1 MNEFEFKLE
10 PGKKLNKQET
20 YIEKEPIISVIV
32 PFFNSKNY
40 IEQTIT
46 SILNQTFPY
55 YEILIIDDGS
65 KDKGA
70 LEKLEKIKK
79 LDSRIKVFHKENEGL
94 AATRD
99 FGAAKS
105 SNSCKYLMFLDDDD

>member
-40 IEQTIT
+40 IEQTI
-46 SILNQTFPY
+46 I
-55 YEILIIDDGS
+55 
-65 KDKGA
+65 
-70 LEKLEKIKK
+70 
-79 LDSRIKVFHKENEGL
+79 
-94 AATRD
+94 
-99 FGAAKS
+99 
-105 SNSCKYLMFLDDDD
+105 